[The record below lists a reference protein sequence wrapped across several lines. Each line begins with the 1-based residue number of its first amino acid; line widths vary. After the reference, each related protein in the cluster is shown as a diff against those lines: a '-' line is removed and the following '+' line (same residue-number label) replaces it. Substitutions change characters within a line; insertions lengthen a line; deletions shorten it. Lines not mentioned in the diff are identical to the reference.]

1 MGTRITRSPDYD
13 TIGVI
18 YLEEAGQLAVET
30 AGQLAGFIET
40 ARQTIDIAIY
50 DCRLTDGPAAILR
63 DALAARANSG
73 VRIRVV
79 YDAGDKPETIED
91 VEALG
96 LEPVPVTTHE
106 RIAELGLPD
115 TSIRAIT
122 GMRALM
128 HHKYVIVDGQRV
140 WTGSL
145 NLSDDSMHRMENMI
159 VTLTSAELARDF
171 RRDFDQLWSSGRVEA
186 SGKFATAPHE
196 LIYGGAPAPTDV
208 DFSPGQGQAINELI
222 AKRVA
227 RATSRI
233 VICSML
239 FTSSRLLGAL
249 ADHVARG
256 RIDITGIYDGTQ
268 MAGVLHQW
276 RERED
281 LAWKIQAVQDI
292 IAYGNLV
299 GKPST
304 PYRPGQSH
312 NFLHVKTLVV
322 DQTVLTGSHNFS
334 HAAQANAENVLSIS
348 SAALADRTVEY
359 SHRLADRYRAVSTT

>member
-1 MGTRITRSPDYD
+1 MARFPNHD
-13 TIGVI
+13 TIDVF
-18 YLEEAGQLAVET
+18 YLEEGGQPAVET
-30 AGQLAGFIET
+30 AGQLARFIEA

-50 DCRLTDGPAAILR
+50 DCRLSDDPAGILR
-63 DALAARANSG
+63 AALADRAESG
-73 VRIRVV
+73 VQIRVV
-79 YDAGDKPETIED
+79 YDAGDKPESAED
-91 VEALG
+91 VDVYG
-96 LEPVPVTTHE
+96 LEPVPETTHE

-115 TSIRAIT
+115 ASIRAIT

-145 NLSDDSMHRMENMI
+145 NLSDDSMQRMENMI
-159 VTLTSAELARDF
+159 VTLSSADLARDF
-171 RRDFDQLWSSGRVEA
+171 KRDFDQLWSSGRVEA

-196 LIYGGAPAPTDV
+196 LIYEGAPAPTDV

-227 RATSRI
+227 RARSRI
-233 VICSML
+233 IICSML

-256 RIDITGIYDGTQ
+256 KIEITGVYDGTQ
-268 MAGVLHQW
+268 MSGVLHQW
-276 RERED
+276 SERDD
-281 LAWKIQAVQDI
+281 LAWKIQAVQDV
-292 IAYGNLV
+292 IAYGKLV

-312 NFLHVKTLVV
+312 NFLHVKTLVI
-322 DQTVLTGSHNFS
+322 DDTVLTGSHNFS
-334 HAAQANAENVLSIS
+334 HAAQANAENVLSIA
-348 SAALADRTVEY
+348 SAALADRTITY
-359 SHRLADRYRAVSTT
+359 AQRLAERYRNNSTT